1 MNTEAGSASLR
12 PELVNALTGG
22 AALVSDDARRV
33 ADGGR
38 IRVLLAA
45 FTVVLMVS
53 LAGLMLL
60 LVASIFARLTPSIRN
75 DLEWKATHGAVEL
88 AQAMDVGIAAQ
99 DPTLIEKAA
108 TAYLSDAD
116 VAGLIV
122 LDAAGQRLWAHGK
135 AADTLGPWLMA
146 SGAGKVHERD
156 GFIGSFS
163 EATLESTPIGRVGIV
178 VSLERLRAGTD
189 LRRKILLL
197 AGGACLAAIVLSAL
211 FFRFRINPLL
221 GLIART
227 FKSLEQTTALA
238 LESTRLKSE
247 FLANMSHEVRT
258 PMNGVIGMTE
268 LLLST
273 PLDVRQ
279 RRYANTIQ
287 SSANSLMTVINDI
300 LDFSKIEAA
309 RLEIRSN
316 EFSLRD
322 LVEDLTVLLSERA
335 HSKQLEIASHIHPGV
350 PDEVLGDADRLR
362 QVLANLLSNAIKF
375 TERGEVV
382 LRVSAHGGTEER
394 KLIRFEVVDTGIGIE
409 PEDRSRLFQAFSQID
424 GSMTRKHGGT
434 GLGLAISRRLVELMG
449 GTLEFD
455 STPGKGSCFWFE
467 LPLELVGTPS
477 EPRIFNAEREH
488 VLIVDDNETNR
499 LILEDLLESWR
510 VRHHSV
516 AGGPAAL
523 EVLAQKLEADDPFT
537 TLVLDMQMPG
547 MSGLEVARRLRRD
560 ERYQSLHIV
569 MLTSL
574 GAESAE
580 AEGLPHWVE
589 DVLVKP
595 VKQADLAAA
604 LPGIRVLRRSIP
616 ARASE
621 SAKPAPSVRTARHTE
636 GLRLLVV
643 EDHPLNQEVIKDLLG
658 SLGYAF
664 DLAGNGA
671 EALRALEQQD
681 YSLVLMDCQMPE
693 LDGYEATRRLRR
705 IEREKGQPRIP
716 VIAVTAHALAD
727 EREKVLQAGM
737 DDFLT
742 KPIQLAPL
750 SQTLDKWAPRAR
762 RFLKA
767 EAEPHAAAPR
777 PSTNGASRAPLGAAS
792 SDGAPLLDANTSR
805 SERMWELFVE
815 HSRDDLEFLQEAVAV
830 GDVESVRLRSHRIKG
845 SAYSFGARRFGDKA
859 AELERLA
866 ISGEPNVEAH
876 VEELIRLFQQTSA
889 LLKSDIERARR
900 MS

>member
-1 MNTEAGSASLR
+1 MNASVNPGSLR
-12 PELVNALTGG
+12 PELVNVLTGG
-22 AALVSDDARRV
+22 EAVVSESVRRV

-45 FTVVLMVS
+45 FSVTLMVS

-60 LVASIFARLTPSIRN
+60 LVSSIFERLTPSIRN

-99 DPTLIEKAA
+99 DASLITKAA
-108 TAYLSDAD
+108 AAYLRDAD
-116 VAGLIV
+116 VAALIV
-122 LDAAGQRLWAHGK
+122 LGAEGQELYSHGRLARELGARLFAQAAGRI
-135 AADTLGPWLMA
+135 
-146 SGAGKVHERD
+146 HEHD
-156 GFIGSFS
+156 GNIGSWT
-163 EATLESTPIGRVGIV
+163 EATLESTPIGRVGLI
-178 VSLERLRAGTD
+178 VSLDRLRAGAE
-189 LRRKILLL
+189 LRQKILML
-197 AGGACLAAIVLSAL
+197 AAGACLAGILLSAL

-221 GLIART
+221 SLISRT
-227 FKSLEQTTALA
+227 FKSLEHTTVLA

-273 PLDVRQ
+273 PLDIRQ
-279 RRYANTIQ
+279 RRYANTIS

-309 RLEIRSN
+309 RLAIRKT

-335 HSKQLEIASHIHPGV
+335 HSKHLEIASHIHPGV

-362 QVLANLLSNAIKF
+362 QVLANLLSNAVKF
-375 TERGEVV
+375 TEQGEVV
-382 LRVSAHGGTEER
+382 VRVSARGGTDER
-394 KLIRFEVVDTGIGIE
+394 KLIRFEVVDTGIGID
-409 PEDRSRLFQAFSQID
+409 PADGPRLFQAFSQID

-434 GLGLAISRRLVELMG
+434 GLGLAISRKLVELMG

-467 LPLELVGTPS
+467 LPLELVGS
-477 EPRIFNAEREH
+477 AGEDKVFNAANEH

-499 LILEDLLESWR
+499 LILEDLLDSWR
-510 VRHHSV
+510 VRHKSV
-516 AGGPAAL
+516 ASGPNALTAL
-523 EVLAQKLEADDPFT
+523 EEQIATDDPFT

-547 MSGLEVARRLRRD
+547 ISGLDVARHVRRD
-560 ERYQSLHIV
+560 DRFQALHIV

-574 GAESAE
+574 SPESVTS
-580 AEGLPHWVE
+580 EGLPHWVE

-595 VKQADLAAA
+595 IKQADLAAA
-604 LPGIRVLRRSIP
+604 LPGLRVLRHSIP
-616 ARASE
+616 VRPGSV
-621 SAKPAPSVRTARHTE
+621 SAAPSVRTARHTE

-643 EDHPLNQEVIKDLLG
+643 EDHPLNQEVMKDLLA

-664 DLAGNGA
+664 DLASNGA
-671 EALRALEQQD
+671 EALRALEQKD

-705 IEREKGQPRIP
+705 VEREKGEPRTP

-742 KPIQLAPL
+742 KPLQLAAL
-750 SQTLDKWAPRAR
+750 EQTLDRWAPRAR
-762 RFLKA
+762 RFSVKTKVA
-767 EAEPHAAAPR
+767 PTDQPAAGAGAPPRAPAAPE
-777 PSTNGASRAPLGAAS
+777 P
-792 SDGAPLLDANTSR
+792 DGEGGLLLDPSTSR
-805 SERMWELFVE
+805 SERMWELFVQ

-830 GDVESVRLRSHRIKG
+830 GDVESLRLRSHRLKG
-845 SAYSFGARRFGDKA
+845 SAYAFGARRFGEKA
-859 AELERLA
+859 AALERLA
-866 ISGEPNVEAH
+866 IAGNLNVESEI
-876 VEELIRLFQQTSA
+876 EELIRLFQQTSA
-889 LLKSDIERARR
+889 LLANDRR
-900 MS
+900 GEVPS